1 MTSEKRKVL
10 FVASVASMIDQFNL
24 PNIRLLQDMGLE
36 VDVACNFENGSTCP
50 QEKVSQLLTLLDEL
64 GVNCY
69 QVDFDRHTPD
79 LIGHV
84 RAYRQMNAVLRGER
98 TPLRETHHPGGGYA
112 LVHCHSPIGGVIGR
126 LTAWRH
132 GGIKTLYT
140 AHGFH
145 FYTGAPLGSWLAFYP
160 LEKALA
166 HITDTLITINGE
178 DYERACRSFH
188 TKGVYYVPGIGI
200 DLQKFHP
207 AQIDAMAK
215 RRELGVGEDEILLLS
230 VGELIPRKDH
240 ETVIR
245 ALARTGNRNF
255 QYLIC
260 GKGPLQ
266 EELSALAR
274 QEGLDGR
281 VQLLGFRTDIAELC
295 QAADLFVFPSSQE
308 GLSVALMEAIAC
320 GTPVLCSAIRGNT
333 DLVQDEG
340 SLFRSGDVEGLAIR
354 LRELMSGG
362 RGALRQAMGDA
373 VAANYERLKKC
384 DLVAV
389 EAQMRQIYSEL
400 LQ

>member
-1 MTSEKRKVL
+1 MKRAL
-10 FVASVASMIDQFNL
+10 LVASVASMIDQFNI

-36 VDVACNFENGSTCP
+36 VDVASNFERGSTCP
-50 QEKVSQLLTLLDEL
+50 QEKVNQLLGLLDEL
-64 GVNCY
+64 CVNCY
-69 QVDFDRHTPD
+69 QVDFDRHTSD

-215 RRELGVGEDEILLLS
+215 RRELGVGEDEFLLLS

-295 QAADLFVFPSSQE
+295 QAADLFVFPSRQE

-362 RGALRQAMGDA
+362 CGALLQAMGDA

>member
-1 MTSEKRKVL
+1 MTSEKRKAL
-10 FVASVASMIDQFNL
+10 LVASVASMIDQFNI

-36 VDVACNFENGSTCP
+36 VDVASNFERGSTCP
-50 QEKVSQLLTLLDEL
+50 QEKVNQLLGLLDEL
-64 GVNCY
+64 CVNCY
-69 QVDFDRHTPD
+69 QVDFDRHTSN
-79 LIGHV
+79 LMNHV
-84 RAYRQMNAVLRGER
+84 KAYRQMNAVLRGER

-295 QAADLFVFPSSQE
+295 QAADLFVFPSRQE

>member
-1 MTSEKRKVL
+1 MKRAL
-10 FVASVASMIDQFNL
+10 LVASVASMIDQFNI

-36 VDVACNFENGSTCP
+36 VDVASNFERGSTCP
-50 QEKVSQLLTLLDEL
+50 QEKVNQLLGLLDEL
-64 GVNCY
+64 CVNCY
-69 QVDFDRHTPD
+69 QVDFDRHTSD

-295 QAADLFVFPSSQE
+295 QAADLFVFPSRQE